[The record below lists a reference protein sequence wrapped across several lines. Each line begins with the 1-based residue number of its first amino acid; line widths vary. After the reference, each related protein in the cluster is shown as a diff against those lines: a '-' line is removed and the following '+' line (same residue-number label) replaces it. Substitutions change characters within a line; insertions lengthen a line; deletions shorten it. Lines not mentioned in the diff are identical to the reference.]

1 MTQSLKTFLK
11 QALQGDLPGAVA
23 HRRMLPSGR
32 RLPTETDWLSAKM
45 SSVLL
50 LIFPADGR
58 LFLCLTKRPATM
70 KHHPGQVSFPGG
82 KVEKDDLSAESAAL
96 REAHE
101 EVGIDPESVEII
113 GKLSDLF
120 VEVSGFSI
128 QPFVAWID
136 QQPHFQI
143 NRTEVEKLIILPI
156 SDLVAQEEI
165 LEKSLVMASG
175 EIFIKYYPFGNE
187 IIWGA
192 TAMIMAELID
202 ILRQA

>member
-1 MTQSLKTFLK
+1 
-11 QALQGDLPGAVA
+11 
-23 HRRMLPSGR
+23 
-32 RLPTETDWLSAKM
+32 
-45 SSVLL
+45 
-50 LIFPADGR
+50 
-58 LFLCLTKRPATM
+58 M

-165 LEKSLVMASG
+165 FEKSLVMASG